1 MAPPDAESNY
11 RPRVRFWPLAAGGL
25 LNCRETAIDKA
36 DIPKKGRN
44 DLKAVSWKE
53 IAELIGMVAILI
65 GLYFVYTEI
74 RQNVVIARAEL
85 GSTTNQN
92 LLEQRRM
99 LSDPEFSSIFLK
111 GLRSPDQLTE
121 AERFRLN
128 NFYESTLVMYG
139 FEFLNYS
146 YGIFGEFTSVPK
158 LNSPAIFGA
167 GYGRYW
173 WNTRRQIVNPRIA
186 EAIDEALAG
195 LQEPD
200 VFHEL
205 DRRIQEQI
213 EADIRP

>member
-1 MAPPDAESNY
+1 M
-11 RPRVRFWPLAAGGL
+11 L
-25 LNCRETAIDKA
+25 
-36 DIPKKGRN
+36 
-44 DLKAVSWKE
+44 
-53 IAELIGMVAILI
+53 AILI
-65 GLYFVYTEI
+65 GLYFVYAEI

-92 LLEQRRM
+92 LIEQKRM
-99 LSDPEFSSIFLK
+99 LSDPDFSTIFLK

-146 YGIFGEFTSVPK
+146 YVIFGEFMSVPRR
-158 LNSPAIFGA
+158 NSPAIFGA

-173 WNTRRQIVNPRIA
+173 WNERRQSVNPRIA
-186 EAIDEALAG
+186 EAIDEALTG

-200 VFHEL
+200 VFQEL

-213 EADIRP
+213 EADIRQQ